1 MSGSEPPSRGTV
13 LLRVEAENPATRLT
27 LFDHE
32 LHAVDRGRGIGALE
46 LAVPRGLYLL
56 RSQVATALEERFLN
70 LGAEGKLH
78 TVQVPA
84 LKIDSPA
91 PLERAGPLG
100 PRHQES
106 ARKLSQEVHASLGQG
121 SGLFL
126 FTSAPRDSER
136 LPSDGL
142 TLLDVQGRELKRFE
156 GLFRHTD
163 QTPEAPWSACT
174 VELAPGPYR
183 LRFEAG
189 TRSAEQLLFAS
200 PGWQTQVFLRAHPD
214 ESPLTLHGGAAIF
227 MGREGFEPANPNV
240 YLAEVLRQE
249 MAEQRLTL
257 DAKKLLARV
266 LSSGTL
272 DPMLGLYC
280 AAHWLRLQPEQER
293 DPIQEIL
300 LHAALRSELSD
311 EHPDVRALAA
321 ALGLDVAPFPFPPM
335 LQSSWDLLV
344 EASQRRPELIPPGS
358 LSARIA
364 TARLEGGPW
373 LVWSPRWE
381 SAHEEVALT
390 PVEAMALSQV
400 PEEKPAPSRLPVW
413 VKRKDPLAKLS
424 GTELARTLHLPPT
437 VAEEMVEGLR
447 AKQERARQERAARRH
462 ALLSDV
468 TAPLCLVVIPEGVRD
483 DPTGQPPID
492 FDAIYEQGVEPALL
506 EAGMAP
512 VRMSPEL
519 ALVELQRVEPLV
531 FACVLL
537 DLTLQDPKTFYLL
550 GWFGHGFPKLAL
562 CAEGHGPLNLGPFQ
576 TSCIPYPLGLSNPFD
591 KAQAQVLRD
600 RLEQPLRE
608 ARAASEPPSEYPR
621 PFAQYR
627 QQFLTGH
634 EFREQLAEARGR
646 EDGGERLRQLEQE
659 HPAFDELE
667 PSALLALF
675 LSYRRFKAWDDM
687 IRVAERLPEPLH
699 QLVLVRE
706 QWAFALNRRAAR
718 KRMTPDREKAIS
730 LLDSIES
737 ELGPNSETCGLL
749 GRVYKDLWE
758 ETQDKG
764 GELET
769 LAASYL
775 DKAIATYLRGFQAN
789 TRDFY
794 PGINALSL
802 LEVRGDADALD
813 QKDRWLPLVRIA
825 AEQRLR
831 GTRSDYWGIA
841 TMLELAVLENDERLA
856 ESYLT
861 AALASVRESYEPET
875 TARNLRLISQAR
887 DKRGER
893 AGWLHRMLE
902 RLDSRSP

>member
-32 LHAVDRGRGIGALE
+32 LHAVDGGRGTGALE

-56 RSQVATALEERFLN
+56 RSQLATALEEQFLS
-70 LGAEGKLH
+70 LGAEGNLH
-78 TVQVPA
+78 TVRVPA

-100 PRHQES
+100 PRHQQC
-106 ARKLSQEVHASLGQG
+106 ARKLSQEVQASLGQG

-126 FTSAPRDSER
+126 FTSAPGGSEL
-136 LPSDGL
+136 LPSHGL
-142 TLLDVQGRELKRFE
+142 TLLDVQGRELKRFA

-163 QTPEAPWSACT
+163 PTPEGPWSACT

-189 TRSAEQLLFAS
+189 TRSAEQLLIVS
-200 PGWQTQVFLRAHPD
+200 PGWQTQVFVRAHPE
-214 ESPLTLHGGAAIF
+214 ESPLTLHGGVAIF
-227 MGREGFEPANPNV
+227 MGRERFEPANPDV
-240 YLAEVLRQE
+240 YLTEVLRLE
-249 MAEQRLTL
+249 LAEQRLTL
-257 DAKKLLARV
+257 NARELLARA
-266 LSSGTL
+266 LRSGTL

-280 AAHWLRLQPEQER
+280 AAHALLLEPEQER
-293 DPIQEIL
+293 GLLQEVL
-300 LHAALRSELSD
+300 ATLRGQLSD

-321 ALGLDVAPFPFPPM
+321 ALGEDVAPFPFPPM
-335 LQSSWDLLV
+335 LESSWDLLV
-344 EASQRRPELIPPGS
+344 EASQRRPELIPLGS
-358 LSARIA
+358 LSARVA

-373 LVWSPRWE
+373 LLWSPRWE
-381 SAHEEVALT
+381 SAREDVALS
-390 PVEAMALSQV
+390 PMEAMALSQV

-413 VKRKDPLAKLS
+413 VKRKEPLAKLS

-462 ALLSDV
+462 ALLSDEK
-468 TAPLCLVVIPEGVRD
+468 APLCLVIIPEGVRD

-492 FDAIYEQGVEPALL
+492 FDALYEQGVEPALL
-506 EAGMAP
+506 EAGIAP
-512 VRMSPEL
+512 VRVSPEL
-519 ALVELQRVEPLV
+519 ALVELWRVEPLV

-537 DLTLQDPKTFYLL
+537 ELTLQDPKSFYLL
-550 GWFGHGFPKLAL
+550 GWLGPGFPKLVL
-562 CAEGHGPLNLGPFQ
+562 CAEGHGPLNLAPFQ
-576 TSCIPYPLGLSNPFD
+576 TSCIPYPLGPSNQFD

-608 ARAASEPPSEYPR
+608 ARAASEPPSDDPR
-621 PFAQYR
+621 PFAEYR
-627 QQFLTGH
+627 QPFLAGH
-634 EFREQLAEARGR
+634 ELREQLAEARGR

-659 HPAFDELE
+659 QPSFDEVE
-667 PSALLALF
+667 TSALVALF
-675 LSYRRFKAWDDM
+675 LSYRRFNAWDDM
-687 IRVAERLPEPLH
+687 IRVAERLPKPL
-699 QLVLVRE
+699 QQWVLVRE
-706 QWAFALNRRAAR
+706 QWAFALNRRAQ
-718 KRMTPDREKAIS
+718 KQLMTPDREKAIS

-737 ELGPNSETCGLL
+737 ELGPNSETCGIL
-749 GRVYKDLWE
+749 GRIYKDLWE
-758 ETQDKG
+758 EAQDKG

-769 LAASYL
+769 LAASSL

-794 PGINALSL
+794 PGINALTL
-802 LEVRGDADALD
+802 LEARGDADSID

-825 AEQRLR
+825 VEQRLR

-841 TMLELAVLENDERLA
+841 TMLELAVLEDDEQLA
-856 ESYLT
+856 ERYLT

-875 TARNLRLISQAR
+875 TARNLRLISKAR
-887 DKRGER
+887 ARRGEQT
-893 AGWLHRMLE
+893 GWLHRMLE
-902 RLDSRSP
+902 RLDSRPP